1 MNTAVT
7 TFPDTA
13 ACQKAIKRIHISQHW
28 PLWIWAFLLIA
39 VNMPLLWGQ
48 VRTGLL
54 YLPEAVDNGQWWRVI
69 TFPLVHLS
77 WYHLLLDAGG
87 FLLLFSCLEEKRL
100 LAKAIY
106 IISPGAGT
114 LILASVLDPS
124 ISQRGL
130 SGLSGIAHG
139 LMAVSALEM
148 LRHKDHRT
156 WGGLSLAVV
165 VTKSAYELWSGRVLF
180 EFMHMGLCG
189 QPLAASHAGGVMGGV
204 LAFLLL
210 NGPSRMLCRTR
221 RSSSS
226 MGQNILRK
234 EA

>member
-7 TFPDTA
+7 AFADTA
-13 ACQKAIKRIHISQHW
+13 ARRKTKESTHLNQHW
-28 PLWIWAFLLIA
+28 PLWIWALLLIA

-87 FLLLFSCLEEKRL
+87 FLLLFSCLEEQRP

-106 IISPGAGT
+106 IIGPGAGT
-114 LILASVLDPS
+114 LFLASVLDPS

-148 LRHKDHRT
+148 LGHKDHRT

-165 VTKSAYELWSGRVLF
+165 VIKSAYELWSGRVLF

-189 QPLAASHAGGVMGGV
+189 HPLAASHAGGVMGGV

-210 NGPSRMLCRTR
+210 KGASRMLCRTR

-226 MGQNILRK
+226 TGQNILRK